1 MSVQTRDF
9 VDVAA
14 RSRELGCRVPVRLA
28 LLPGDFS
35 TAANVGEFVFHPAT
49 PHVRSAWQRVGL
61 EDEGPDHARDTPG
74 ENGDCTAAQPMGCS
88 EGLSPFSRPQ
98 AGRGTRTQ
106 IPSPQPLAPFS
117 NGVPLVAFFGSG
129 LLTGPEWCLAVAL
142 GLVSRVLALH
152 PACASPWEVRFHA
165 VVGRPS
171 GGCVCIEYQG
181 DAFGIVALTRDV
193 RRIWADR

>member
-1 MSVQTRDF
+1 MQTRDF

-14 RSRELGCRVPVRLA
+14 RSRELGCRVPARVA
-28 LLPGDFS
+28 LLPGNFAA
-35 TAANVGEFVFHPAT
+35 AANTGEFQYHAAT

-61 EDEGPDHARDTPG
+61 EDEGPGSEQGTSAGHDRNSPG
-74 ENGDCTAAQPMGCS
+74 IPDRVP
-88 EGLSPFSRPQ
+88 SR
-98 AGRGTRTQ
+98 
-106 IPSPQPLAPFS
+106 S
-117 NGVPLVAFFGSG
+117 NGESIPLVAFFGSA
-129 LLTGPEWCLAVAL
+129 LLTGPEWCPTVAL
-142 GLVSRVLALH
+142 SLVSRVLALH

-193 RRIWADR
+193 RRIWADDESLPRQEELAVSREQSD